1 MYKNNNRN
9 RHLAHGMLII
19 GLLLGSNAIAGEA
32 VGNSM
37 SDIQPRDM
45 AEEILAQG
53 ESALA
58 ELTAGQRM
66 ANNWHDR
73 GQLALAEQLNRQPG
87 ETLVA
92 NKPDCTEKKS
102 PLANASEHCK
112 QIEG

>member
-1 MYKNNNRN
+1 
-9 RHLAHGMLII
+9 MLII
-19 GLLLGSNAIAGEA
+19 SLLLGGNAIAGETTD
-32 VGNSM
+32 NSM

-58 ELTAGQRM
+58 ATDSQDSVRPITGMTVGRF
-66 ANNWHDR
+66 
-73 GQLALAEQLNRQPG
+73 ALAEQLRRQPG
-87 ETLVA
+87 ETLIA